1 MKRTVLAVTLN
12 IPPSIFNK
20 LRSYYSQFGL
30 GISTGI
36 DLENESTGIRNSVT
50 NEPGKALD
58 FGIGQYDTYTP
69 LQLVQYISTIANGGY
84 RMKPHL
90 VKEIREPELDSEL
103 KGSIQSS
110 VEPEVLNRITMGQSE
125 INLVKQGFRQV
136 VTRVTWYRAFT

>member
-1 MKRTVLAVTLN
+1 
-12 IPPSIFNK
+12 

-36 DLENESTGIRNSVT
+36 ELENESTGIRNTVT

-90 VKEIREPELDSEL
+90 
-103 KGSIQSS
+103 
-110 VEPEVLNRITMGQSE
+110 
-125 INLVKQGFRQV
+125 
-136 VTRVTWYRAFT
+136 